1 MTDDIKLIPNI
12 LKPEVEWDIN
22 KRVIVIDNAIS
33 PDMCDSIINFATDR
47 VAKGVNKYP
56 HVFGIS
62 FHSCLLQLEHEVHQL
77 LQPIWQ
83 QSINQLG
90 FNIDFVEPYEVKKY
104 TSKDFFGKHVDNYY
118 SLTKDI
124 DRKITMSVQL
134 TDKSEYTGG
143 ELLVLGRDMGAKSK
157 GSVTVFPSIFS
168 HEVKPITSG
177 TRWSLIS
184 WAWGPYWK

>member
-1 MTDDIKLIPNI
+1 MIDNIKLIPNI
-12 LKPEVEWDIN
+12 SKPELEWDFN
-22 KRVIVIDNAIS
+22 KRVIVINNAIS
-33 PDMCDSIINFATDR
+33 SEMCDSIIDFANDR
-47 VAKGVNKYP
+47 AAKGVNKYP
-56 HVFGIS
+56 HIFDVS
-62 FHSCLLQLEHEVHQL
+62 FHSCILQLEHEVHKL

-90 FNIDFVEPYEVKKY
+90 FDIDFVEPYEVKRY
-104 TSKDFFGKHVDNYY
+104 TSNDFFGKHVDNYY

-134 TDKSEYTGG
+134 TDRSEYTGG
-143 ELLVLGRDMGAKSK
+143 ELLVLGRDIGDKSK

-184 WAWGPYWK
+184 WGWGPYWK